1 MWYIVRKT
9 IITQQFCK
17 YCTSNESCLAMLVHA
32 YICVNVHVHVCHFYL
47 QARKNREIAHL
58 QRKIDEVPSR
68 AELTQ
73 YQQRFIELF
82 GQGRLVDISLLN
94 LSCFLHCFFLIF
106 LSLILL
112 LLDTSSTSMLHFSLP
127 SLVYLS
133 LSLYSFTFSLL
144 SLVYLSLF
152 SYYFFFSSSFSI
164 CYAHWNTTV
173 LHTIQLPGGS
183 ESIHGERG
191 ESKHASACIFWE
203 LVGLEYMYSLQ
214 W

>member
-1 MWYIVRKT
+1 MYILFERPVLLHVHVYMCF
-9 IITQQFCK
+9 IFK
-17 YCTSNESCLAMLVHA
+17 YGTLQERLSLLNSFASTCNESCLAMLVHA

-106 LSLILL
+106 C
-112 LLDTSSTSMLHFSLP
+112 H
-127 SLVYLS
+127 
-133 LSLYSFTFSLL
+133 
-144 SLVYLSLF
+144 
-152 SYYFFFSSSFSI
+152 
-164 CYAHWNTTV
+164 
-173 LHTIQLPGGS
+173 
-183 ESIHGERG
+183 
-191 ESKHASACIFWE
+191 
-203 LVGLEYMYSLQ
+203 
-214 W
+214 